1 MLQVNAA
8 IIYNIHELNNRMTGN
23 GDSNRSTSSSFLRN
37 SSEYD
42 DSSKRKRSQT
52 AAATAPQSVAN
63 SKNTQISLRSS
74 SSFLELEN
82 KISKEVPQNRPN
94 EIYEFMKLFGYK
106 PERSIVQVHLTG
118 FFRKKK
124 YTPREIEQHKTAT
137 KRYGGTTFVVIG
149 RTHDPSIMEMV
160 VKPKKKNPY
169 DNSPG
174 YIGYL
179 WKNKDPQ
186 KRAPHEIIPLDF
198 TPIHLPYPTDWK
210 NMFATKG
217 FMLAMH
223 VPSFLAKDKSKLT
236 RSLYRIAKSRVDVK
250 QEWKFL
256 NELKNVII
264 TESRQLE
271 GFTDTQTTTKKEKEQ
286 KQEPTSR
293 VPTKSKNKTI
303 DDNEQEDPLR
313 VLKLRLAK
321 GDIDK
326 KEYQE
331 LYNAISS

>member
-1 MLQVNAA
+1 
-8 IIYNIHELNNRMTGN
+8 MTRSS
-23 GDSNRSTSSSFLRN
+23 DKSTSSSSSSSSSLRN

-42 DSSKRKRSQT
+42 DSRRKRSQT
-52 AAATAPQSVAN
+52 AATAPQGIAN
-63 SKNTQISLRSS
+63 SKNTPISLRSS

-82 KISKEVPQNRPN
+82 KILKEVPQNRRD

-186 KRAPHEIIPLDF
+186 KKAPHEIIPLDF

-236 RSLYRIAKSRVDVK
+236 RSLYRIGKSNVDVK

-256 NELKNVII
+256 NDLKILLPF
-264 TESRQLE
+264 RQLE
-271 GFTDTQTTTKKEKEQ
+271 RSTDTAGSAKTEKQ
-286 KQEPTSR
+286 KQAPTQVS
-293 VPTKSKNKTI
+293 TISNKAI
-303 DDNEQEDPLR
+303 HDNERQDPLR

-321 GDIDK
+321 GEIDK

>member
-1 MLQVNAA
+1 
-8 IIYNIHELNNRMTGN
+8 MTCSS
-23 GDSNRSTSSSFLRN
+23 DKSTSSSSSLRN
-37 SSEYD
+37 SSEYN
-42 DSSKRKRSQT
+42 DSR
-52 AAATAPQSVAN
+52 AAPQRIAN
-63 SKNTQISLRSS
+63 SKNTPISLRSS
-74 SSFLELEN
+74 SSFLELET
-82 KISKEVPQNRPN
+82 KISKEVPQNRRD

-137 KRYGGTTFVVIG
+137 KRYVGTTFVVIG

-174 YIGYL
+174 YVGYL
-179 WKNKDPQ
+179 WKNKDPL
-186 KRAPHEIIPLDF
+186 KKAPHEIIPLDF
-198 TPIHLPYPTDWK
+198 TPIHLPYPIDWK

-236 RSLYRIAKSRVDVK
+236 RSLYRLGKSNVDVK

-256 NELKNVII
+256 NDLKILLPF
-264 TESRQLE
+264 RQLE
-271 GFTDTQTTTKKEKEQ
+271 RSIDTAGSAKTEKQ
-286 KQEPTSR
+286 KQAPTQVS
-293 VPTKSKNKTI
+293 TISNKAI
-303 DDNEQEDPLR
+303 HDNERQDPLR

-321 GDIDK
+321 GEIDK